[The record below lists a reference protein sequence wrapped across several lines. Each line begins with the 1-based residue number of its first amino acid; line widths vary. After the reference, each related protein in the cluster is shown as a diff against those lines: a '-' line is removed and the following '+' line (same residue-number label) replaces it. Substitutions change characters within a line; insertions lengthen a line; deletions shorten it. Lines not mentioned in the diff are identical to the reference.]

1 MQSIFPFFT
10 VSVYEIKLQIQKS
23 VLETEWK
30 LYSLKTPS
38 HDNVL
43 QIHPGALNHGGYP
56 LVSCC
61 IAAAKHAKVPVTVHL
76 DHGSEETAVIDSLEL
91 GFDSVM
97 VDGSHLAFE
106 DNVAFTKKV
115 ADIAHAKGM
124 TVEAELGRLSGTE
137 DGLSVEEYEAQFT
150 DLNQVFEN
158 SEICYLNSCFCV
170 D

>member
-1 MQSIFPFFT
+1 MRAEEGGYAVGAFN
-10 VSVYEIKLQIQKS
+10 VYN
-23 VLETEWK
+23 LEGAMAVVAAAEAEN
-30 LYSLKTPS
+30 SPAI
-38 HDNVL
+38 L

-158 SEICYLNSCFCV
+158 SEICYLNSFLC
-170 D
+170 